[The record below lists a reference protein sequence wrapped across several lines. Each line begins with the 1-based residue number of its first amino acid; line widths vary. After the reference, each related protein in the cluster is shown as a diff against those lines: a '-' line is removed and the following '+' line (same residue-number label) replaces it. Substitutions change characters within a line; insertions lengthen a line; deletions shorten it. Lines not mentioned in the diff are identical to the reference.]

1 MWKLA
6 SNRGWESLTCTVLA
20 QQAGGSDLGVL
31 VDIALTGE
39 FWDQSVPLA
48 DSALTEDFQF
58 RLPQVL
64 LSIARLKELEEA
76 LRQYVGLP
84 FDELQAEPFRF
95 ECQLGLADH
104 QIGLLFGTSSEL
116 VTSSEKSV
124 VNVTLSRGSTMKC
137 ETRFETDQSCIREFA
152 NALGSYLR
160 VARANRAKSAGGE

>member
-20 QQAGGSDLGVL
+20 QQADGSDLGVL

-39 FWDQSVPLA
+39 FWDQSVSLA
-48 DSALTEDFQF
+48 DAALTEDFQF

-64 LSIARLKELEEA
+64 LSIAGLKELEEA

-95 ECQLGLADH
+95 ECQL
-104 QIGLLFGTSSEL
+104 
-116 VTSSEKSV
+116 V
-124 VNVTLSRGSTMKC
+124 
-137 ETRFETDQSCIREFA
+137 
-152 NALGSYLR
+152 
-160 VARANRAKSAGGE
+160 